1 MDTIDKGTIDAAVR
15 AALPFTDRWHN
26 RFHLEMP
33 FGLINDPNGL
43 VHAGGVTHIFYQ
55 WNPLG
60 CEHKH
65 KSWAHTTT
73 RDFVHY
79 TVPELSMWPSDA
91 HDKDGCYSGCGLVE
105 DGRVRVLYT
114 CNAKDAAGVRTP
126 AQRFGT
132 LTDDGTIRKEEI
144 ILPTNPAGYTGHYRD
159 PYVFYRHGE
168 RYLVLGAQREDETGT
183 VLVYHDE
190 GEQGWTCRGEIATK
204 YKDFGYM
211 WECPNLLRFGGYDVL
226 LFCPQGL
233 PAKEYKYQN
242 RFQSGYLVGH
252 LSLESMELMHGR
264 FQELDKGFDFYAPQ
278 VFSCE
283 GRHILLGWI
292 GMPDEEAAYP
302 TREKGWMHSLTLP
315 RVLTLRQGKLFSQ
328 PARELRALRIAES
341 AVDIDAA
348 ETPGVRA
355 ELGDGAE
362 VLLDLTF
369 GAAQTVTVT
378 LAYGLERTTLTY
390 DRASQVM
397 TIDRTGMKK
406 GGRGVRRFKLFT
418 DQTLSL
424 QLFVDKTVVEA
435 FFEHGEETATWSV
448 FPEKNIAPELS
459 VTADAP
465 IESVTGRV
473 WELDAI
479 QFH

>member
-114 CNAKDAAGVRTP
+114 CNAKNAAGVRTP

-132 LTDDGTIRKEEI
+132 LRDDGTIAKEEI

-159 PYVFYRHGE
+159 PYVFYRHGR

-183 VLVYHDE
+183 VLVYEDE
-190 GEQGWTCRGEIATK
+190 GAGHWAPRGEIATK
-204 YKDFGYM
+204 YKEFGYM
-211 WECPNLLRFGGYDVL
+211 WECPNLLKFGGYDVL

-242 RFQSGYLVGH
+242 RFQSGYLAGH
-252 LSLESMELMHGR
+252 LSLESMELLHGR
-264 FQELDKGFDFYAPQ
+264 FQ
-278 VFSCE
+278 
-283 GRHILLGWI
+283 
-292 GMPDEEAAYP
+292 
-302 TREKGWMHSLTLP
+302 
-315 RVLTLRQGKLFSQ
+315 
-328 PARELRALRIAES
+328 
-341 AVDIDAA
+341 
-348 ETPGVRA
+348 
-355 ELGDGAE
+355 
-362 VLLDLTF
+362 
-369 GAAQTVTVT
+369 
-378 LAYGLERTTLTY
+378 
-390 DRASQVM
+390 
-397 TIDRTGMKK
+397 
-406 GGRGVRRFKLFT
+406 
-418 DQTLSL
+418 
-424 QLFVDKTVVEA
+424 
-435 FFEHGEETATWSV
+435 
-448 FPEKNIAPELS
+448 
-459 VTADAP
+459 
-465 IESVTGRV
+465 
-473 WELDAI
+473 
-479 QFH
+479 